1 MLQRIEALSNAVT
14 FMVHILEKTEY
25 KRPELILFTLWNPYL
40 PNDMKIN
47 FKMVITA
54 HGDLDHACIGVIFA
68 IYFSKE
74 TETL

>member
-25 KRPELILFTLWNPYL
+25 KHPELILFTLWNPYL

-47 FKMVITA
+47 F
-54 HGDLDHACIGVIFA
+54 
-68 IYFSKE
+68 
-74 TETL
+74 